1 MGRDG
6 TRPKGEVDSVKT
18 GYAQPAGRG
27 DVWLRVRESNP
38 LPADYEPAVHPVHFP
53 AMTNYSFKR
62 KKSSP
67 VFTVFPGWQAGPL
80 A

>member
-1 MGRDG
+1 
-6 TRPKGEVDSVKT
+6 
-18 GYAQPAGRG
+18 
-27 DVWLRVRESNP
+27 
-38 LPADYEPAVHPVHFP
+38 
-53 AMTNYSFKR
+53 MTNYSFKR